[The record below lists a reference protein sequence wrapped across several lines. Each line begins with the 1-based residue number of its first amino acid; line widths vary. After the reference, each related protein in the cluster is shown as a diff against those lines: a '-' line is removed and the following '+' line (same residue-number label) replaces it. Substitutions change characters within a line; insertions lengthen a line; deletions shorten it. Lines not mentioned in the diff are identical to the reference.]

1 MTRIR
6 CATTAA
12 VIVCVIATQCGTLF
26 ASGEQHAVPPA
37 PASHLTFNGEPLA
50 TLGVLDADR
59 APLRTGSVPLASADS
74 SVLSQPGGFRRGGR
88 GGRNSAAATA
98 LFLGAIGTIAGSAIL
113 IYANRP
119 ECSVSAQNSGC
130 GYGSKVAGGAVLT
143 GGLAGLLIG
152 AVMWR

>member
-6 CATTAA
+6 RATSAA
-12 VIVCVIATQCGTLF
+12 VMVCVIATHCGTLF
-26 ASGEQHAVPPA
+26 ASDEQHAAPPA
-37 PASHLTFNGEPLA
+37 PSHLTFNGEPLA

-59 APLRTGSVPLASADS
+59 VPLWTGSVPLASADS

>member
-1 MTRIR
+1 MPRIR
-6 CATTAA
+6 RATTAA
-12 VIVCVIATQCGTLF
+12 LIVCVIATQTGTLL
-26 ASGEQHAVPPA
+26 ASDEQRAAPPTA
-37 PASHLTFNGEPLA
+37 ASHLTFNGQPLA
-50 TLGVLDADR
+50 TLGVLDTDR
-59 APLRTGSVPLASADS
+59 GPQWTGPVPLASIDA
-74 SVLSQPGGFRRGGR
+74 SVLSQRGGFRRGGR

-143 GGLAGLLIG
+143 AGLAGLLIG
-152 AVMWR
+152 AVTWR